1 MILTAVCNIAAFL
14 AAGIIPIPA
23 LRSFAFQAAILV
35 AFNLFSMILIFPT
48 LLSLDLRR
56 STSGKVDLLC
66 CYKSGKSKESV
77 VATLVQ
83 SDSTDAQR
91 TKNVSESY
99 PKSLSGES
107 ASGSSRD
114 LIGEQETGRKVDGE
128 SWMRKTFA
136 QWSLTWFAAH
146 YYGYWI
152 TRAPVKVATI
162 IFCVA
167 LTGAGVW
174 GLTKVTDGLDL
185 TDVVP
190 RDTSV
195 YRFLKAQDSYFG
207 FYNMYAVTQSNFEY
221 PQNQKILYDYH
232 NAFVRVPNIIKDD
245 DGGLPEFWL
254 SIFRNWLAGLQTA
267 FDDDMAMGNLHDKG
281 WHENASSDA
290 ILAYKLMVQ
299 TGHVDYPVDK
309 TLLNRN
315 RLVDSHGVINPSAFY
330 NYLSAWFSNDAMAY
344 SYCQASLVPEPKEWI
359 HDHRDTDL
367 KVPKSQ
373 PIILAR
379 IPFYLNNLGDTEVT
393 VDTIRRVRQICEKFE
408 ERGLPNFPSGI
419 PFTFWEQYVNL
430 RFWLAMGL
438 VSILAA
444 VFFVVSFV
452 LMSPWIASVIV
463 VILATIVVQLF
474 GAMGLLGIKLSAVP
488 AIILIVA
495 VGLGVEFTVHIC
507 LVSFGKYI

>member
-1 MILTAVCNIAAFL
+1 
-14 AAGIIPIPA
+14 
-23 LRSFAFQAAILV
+23 V
-35 AFNLFSMILIFPT
+35 AFNLVSMVLLFPT
-48 LLSLDLRR
+48 FLSLDLRR
-56 STSGKVDLLC
+56 VAAGKVDLLC
-66 CYKSGKSKESV
+66 CYKARKSSRPKDSAI
-77 VATLVQ
+77 ATMTQPQTSEGL
-83 SDSTDAQR
+83 
-91 TKNVSESY
+91 KNVESY
-99 PKSLSGES
+99 PKSLS
-107 ASGSSRD
+107 SSRD
-114 LIGEQETGRKVDGE
+114 LIEEKETGRSDGE
-128 SWMRKTFA
+128 SQFTKVCA
-136 QWSLTWFAAH
+136 QWSLTWFAGR

-152 TRAPVKVATI
+152 TRAPVKVLTI
-162 IFCVA
+162 VFCVA
-167 LTGAGVW
+167 MTGAGIY

-195 YRFLKAQDSYFG
+195 YRFLKAQDDYFG

-232 NAFVRVPNIIKDD
+232 NAFVRVPTIVKDD
-245 DGGLPEFWL
+245 DGGIPEFWL
-254 SIFRNWLAGLQTA
+254 SLFRNWLAGLQTA
-267 FDDDMAMGNLHDKG
+267 FDDDMASGNLHEKG
-281 WHENASSDA
+281 WHANASAEA

-330 NYLSAWFSNDAMAY
+330 NYLSAWATNDGMAY
-344 SYCQASLVPEPKEWI
+344 SYSQASLVPTPKEWF
-359 HDHRDTDL
+359 HDVRDTDL

-373 PIILAR
+373 PIVLAR

-419 PFTFWEQYVNL
+419 PFTFWEQYLSL
-430 RFWLAMGL
+430 RFWLAVGL
-438 VSILAA
+438 VCILAA

-452 LMSPWIASVIV
+452 LMSPWIAAVVVV
-463 VILATIVVQLF
+463 VIATIVVQLF

-488 AIILIVA
+488 AIILIVS
-495 VGLGVEFTVHIC
+495 VGIGVEFTVHIC
-507 LVSFGKYI
+507 IVSLTSFPEILQFKTFLSLSLFSFSNFR

>member
-1 MILTAVCNIAAFL
+1 MLTAICNIAAFL
-14 AAGIIPIPA
+14 AAAIIPIPA

-35 AFNLFSMILIFPT
+35 AFNLFSMILLFPT

-56 STSGKVDLLC
+56 AASGKADLFC
-66 CYKSGKSKESV
+66 CYKGQKTAVPTEIPTLPKTDTQVAPKLKPSEESF
-77 VATLVQ
+77 
-83 SDSTDAQR
+83 
-91 TKNVSESY
+91 
-99 PKSLSGES
+99 PKSFSNETS
-107 ASGSSRD
+107 AASKD
-114 LIGEQETGRKVDGE
+114 LIREKETGRKDPD
-128 SWMRKTFA
+128 SWISKTC
-136 QWSLTWFAAH
+136 QHWSLTWFAGH
-146 YYGYWI
+146 YYSYYI
-152 TRAPVKVATI
+152 TKAPVKVLTVI
-162 IFCVA
+162 ICVA

-174 GLTKVTDGLDL
+174 GVTKVTDGLDL

-207 FYNMYAVTQSNFEY
+207 FYNMYAVTRSNFEY

-232 NAFVRVPNIIKDD
+232 NAFVRVPNIVKDD

-254 SIFRNWLAGLQTA
+254 SLFRNWLAGLQTA
-267 FDDDMAMGNLHDKG
+267 FDDDMAVGNLHDKG
-281 WHENASSDA
+281 WHANASTDG

-330 NYLSAWFSNDAMAY
+330 NYLSAWYSNDAMAY
-344 SYCQASLVPEPKEWI
+344 SYSQATLVPTPKEWF
-359 HDHRDTDL
+359 HDARDTDL

-373 PIILAR
+373 PIVLAR
-379 IPFYLNNLGDTEVT
+379 IPFYLNNLGETEVT

-430 RFWLAMGL
+430 RFWLAIGL
-438 VSILAA
+438 VCILSAI
-444 VFFVVSFV
+444 FFVVSFV

-463 VILATIVVQLF
+463 VVLATIVVQLF

-488 AIILIVA
+488 AIILIVS

-507 LVSFGKYI
+507 MVSDIF